1 MLQKVGVLNLE
12 RFRFETNLILSCFM
26 YLDKLST
33 IIELQLT
40 SKIRIKPSL
49 LNIFLKIKWD
59 DSY

>member
-12 RFRFETNLILSCFM
+12 RFRFESNLILSCFM